1 MQTSLLYNLPVIAI
15 AAIAAIAAAATP
27 AKDYPIQPVPFTAVH
42 VQDSFWSPR
51 METNRAITV
60 WYDFQRCE
68 ETGRIDN
75 FAKAGKLMPGEFKG
89 TPFDDS
95 DVFKVIEGAAYSL
108 AIRPDPKLD
117 KYLDDLIAKI
127 AAAQEPDGY
136 LYSARTIDPKCRLS
150 FFGPTRWSRLAG
162 SHELYN
168 LGHLYEAAVAHFQAT
183 GKKTLLDVATKS
195 ADLLCKT
202 FGPGPDQLREPPG
215 HEEIEIGLC
224 KLYRS
229 TGQQRYLDLAKF
241 YVELRGRADTH
252 KLRGPNQQDHK
263 PIYEQDEAVG
273 HAVRAGYYYSG
284 VADVA
289 ALTGDKKLIA
299 AIDRLWENVAS
310 KKLYL
315 TGGIG
320 STRHGEAFGENYELP
335 NKTAYNETCAAI
347 ANALWNERMFLLH
360 GDAKYL
366 DVLERTIYNGFLSG
380 VALTGSEF
388 FYPNPLASDASY
400 KRSPWFG
407 CACCPVNIV
416 RFLPELAGYIY
427 ATHGSDAY
435 VNLFI
440 GGAGKLNVGKTP
452 VELRQQTHYPWDGKV
467 TLTVTPE
474 TKAAFTLNV
483 RIPGWARNAPVP
495 SDLYRYDDTVAV
507 VSDRRNAP
515 TLCVNGQPVA
525 VTLKKGF
532 AQIKRT
538 WQAGDTVELE
548 LPMPARR
555 VVANPAVKEDVD
567 KFAVER
573 GPLVYCAEGADNDG
587 KVLAKVPGANV
598 RFEEQPLKFPGV
610 GEIVSVKIVPQ
621 IVTKEQSLTLIPY
634 CLWENRGP
642 NEMAVWFRTKP
653 APPEPWAAS
662 YCFPSDSVEAC
673 FDGQLPKNSNDHSIP
688 RMTWWDHK
696 GTDEWVER
704 YFDKPTKLSAAEVY
718 WFDDTGKGGCRVPQ
732 SWRLLYKDGEQW
744 KPVAASTGF
753 GVKPDQFNKITFTPV
768 TTIALRLEVQLQPKF
783 SGGILEWRMGE

>member
-1 MQTSLLYNLPVIAI
+1 MKLLIHTALLLAPL
-15 AAIAAIAAAATP
+15 AALHAAAT
-27 AKDYPIQPVPFTAVH
+27 KDYPIQPVSFTAVR
-42 VQDSFWSPR
+42 VQDAFWTPR
-51 METNRAITV
+51 LETNRLTTI

-75 FAKAGKLMPGEFKG
+75 FSKAAGLMPGEFKG
-89 TPFDDS
+89 IPYDDS
-95 DVFKVIEGAAYSL
+95 DVYKVIEGAAYSL
-108 AIRPDPKLD
+108 ALAPDPKLD

-136 LYSARTIDPKCRLS
+136 LYTARRLFPPEKMPGMS
-150 FFGPTRWSRLAG
+150 GKTRWLNLAS

-168 LGHLYEAAVAHFQAT
+168 VGHLYEAAAAHFQAT
-183 GKKTLLDVATKS
+183 GKRTLLDVATKN
-195 ADLLCKT
+195 ADMLCQT
-202 FGPGPDQLREPPG
+202 FGPGKDQLKEPPG

-224 KLYRS
+224 KLYRV

-273 HAVRAGYYYSG
+273 HAVRAAYYYAG

-299 AIDRLWENVAS
+299 AIDRLWENVAF

-320 STRHGEAFGENYELP
+320 ATRNHEAFGANYDLP

-360 GDAKYL
+360 GDARYL

-380 VALTGSEF
+380 VGLNGCEF
-388 FYPNPLASDASY
+388 FYPNPLASNARY

-407 CACCPVNIV
+407 TACCPVNV
-416 RFLPELAGYIY
+416 ARFLPELTGYLY
-427 ATHGSDAY
+427 ATRDGEAF
-435 VNLFI
+435 VNLF
-440 GGAGKLNVGKTP
+440 AGSTAKLTLGQNAI
-452 VELRQQTHYPWDGKV
+452 ELCQQTRYPWDGKV
-467 TLTVTPE
+467 AITVTPE
-474 TKAAFTLNV
+474 KKAVFILNV
-483 RIPGWARNAPVP
+483 RIPGWARNEPVP
-495 SDLYRYDDTVAV
+495 GELYRYDDGLKPGVKLT
-507 VSDRRNAP
+507 
-515 TLCVNGQPVA
+515 VNGTPVA
-525 VTLKKGF
+525 LALKKGF

-548 LPMPARR
+548 LPMPVRR
-555 VVANPAVKEDVD
+555 VVAHSAVKDDVD
-567 KFAVER
+567 MFAVER

-587 KVLAKVPGANV
+587 KVLAKVPGADV
-598 RFEEQPLKFPGV
+598 RFETQERRDLFG
-610 GEIVSVKIVPQ
+610 GIVAVKVIPQ
-621 IVTKEQSLTLIPY
+621 GKGDALTLIPN

-642 NEMAVWFRTKP
+642 NEMSVWLRTKP

-662 YCFPSDSVEAC
+662 YCLPGDSVEAC
-673 FDGQLPKNSNDHSIP
+673 FDGQLPANSADHKVQ

-696 GTDEWVER
+696 GTAEWVER
-704 YFDKPTKLSAAEVY
+704 YFDKPTKLSAAGVY
-718 WFDDTGKGGCRVPQ
+718 WFDDTGKGGCRIPQ
-732 SWRLLYKDGEQW
+732 SWSLFYKVGDQW
-744 KPVAASTGF
+744 KPVEGVTSF
-753 GVKPDQFNKITFTPV
+753 SVKPDQFNRVTFTPV
-768 TTIALRLEVQLQPKF
+768 STTALRLEVQLQPKY
-783 SGGILEWRMGE
+783 SGGILKWTMSEK